1 VTWILYRGHEILDGE
16 FYCPSYEALQELPAF
31 ETPEAARAA
40 YRTLSKDERNQTVI
54 LQREKLEALAAKRGM
69 PAQPRQGLSPELE
82 ARMRELMAEKSCSRG
97 WARHLARRE
106 FELAAATAAL
116 LKSDAS

>member
-1 VTWILYRGHEILDGE
+1 MSKAPKPIFRFVTTLGQPLTERIIEI
-16 FYCPSYEALQELPAF
+16 
-31 ETPEAARAA
+31 
-40 YRTLSKDERNQTVI
+40 
-54 LQREKLEALAAKRGM
+54 EALAAKRGM